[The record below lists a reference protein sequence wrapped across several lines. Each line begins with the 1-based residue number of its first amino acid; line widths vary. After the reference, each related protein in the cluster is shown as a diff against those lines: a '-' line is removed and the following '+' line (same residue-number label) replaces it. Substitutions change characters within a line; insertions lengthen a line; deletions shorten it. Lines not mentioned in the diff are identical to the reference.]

1 MYIMPRLTSDLQENY
16 GQQVNRSKRF
26 EREGKTRETDS
37 VITMGKVLELK
48 FLSSQTVLET
58 SPEALIQL
66 GN

>member
-1 MYIMPRLTSDLQENY
+1 MPPLTSETY
-16 GQQVNRSKRF
+16 RKITGQQVNRSKLF

-37 VITMGKVLELK
+37 VITTMGKILELK